1 MLTFDEE
8 KHEYRWK
15 GIIVPS
21 VTQIIN
27 EWCHVRGFYVNTFNP
42 RICIDEEVFDERRE
56 EGKAIHLVL
65 KLEILNTLDWTSLAE
80 NYVAVLRQFLKWKEE
95 WNPEIRGV
103 EEKLYSVKYHFAGTL
118 DLPCVIKRRPAIVD
132 FKTGAF
138 TMAGPQIS
146 GYEQLDKESDNS
158 RIKRDR
164 YVLWLPPDGST
175 HKFIPLKD
183 KDDWAFF
190 LSRLTQY
197 NYLKRH

>member
-80 NYVAVLRQFLKWKEE
+80 NYVAVLRQFL
-95 WNPEIRGV
+95 
-103 EEKLYSVKYHFAGTL
+103 S
-118 DLPCVIKRRPAIVD
+118 
-132 FKTGAF
+132 
-138 TMAGPQIS
+138 
-146 GYEQLDKESDNS
+146 
-158 RIKRDR
+158 
-164 YVLWLPPDGST
+164 
-175 HKFIPLKD
+175 
-183 KDDWAFF
+183 
-190 LSRLTQY
+190 
-197 NYLKRH
+197 